1 MEEDNRVWGI
11 AVATVEEGLELRESG
26 IRKPILILGYTY
38 EEDYGTIVRED
49 FRPAVFKLSMAQKLS
64 KAAVEAGK
72 KAKIHI
78 KLDTGMSR
86 IGYRDMETA
95 IPEIL
100 EIAGLPGIEV
110 EGLFTHF
117 ARADE
122 KDAAPAWEQLEKY
135 KAFRKALEEKGLT
148 IPLCHCSNSA
158 AIIRMPQANLDAVRA
173 GVILYGLYPSGDVER
188 EPVPLR
194 PVMSLKSHIAYIKE
208 VEPGVEISYGGTYIT
223 QRATKVATI
232 PVGYGDGYARG
243 LSNKGS
249 VLIRGQR
256 APILGRV
263 CMDQFMV
270 DVTDIPGVRELDTVT
285 LLGRDGEACI
295 TMEELGELSGRFNY
309 EFACCISKRVPRIY
323 YKGGNTLDR

>member
-1 MEEDNRVWGI
+1 MLKADGYGHGALPLGKIMEEDNRVWGI

-38 EEDYGTIVRED
+38 EEDYDTIVRED

-158 AIIRMPQANLDAVRA
+158 AIIRMP
-173 GVILYGLYPSGDVER
+173 
-188 EPVPLR
+188 
-194 PVMSLKSHIAYIKE
+194 
-208 VEPGVEISYGGTYIT
+208 
-223 QRATKVATI
+223 
-232 PVGYGDGYARG
+232 
-243 LSNKGS
+243 
-249 VLIRGQR
+249 
-256 APILGRV
+256 
-263 CMDQFMV
+263 
-270 DVTDIPGVRELDTVT
+270 
-285 LLGRDGEACI
+285 
-295 TMEELGELSGRFNY
+295 
-309 EFACCISKRVPRIY
+309 
-323 YKGGNTLDR
+323 

>member
-1 MEEDNRVWGI
+1 
-11 AVATVEEGLELRESG
+11 
-26 IRKPILILGYTY
+26 
-38 EEDYGTIVRED
+38 
-49 FRPAVFKLSMAQKLS
+49 
-64 KAAVEAGK
+64 
-72 KAKIHI
+72 
-78 KLDTGMSR
+78 
-86 IGYRDMETA
+86 
-95 IPEIL
+95 
-100 EIAGLPGIEV
+100 
-110 EGLFTHF
+110 
-117 ARADE
+117 
-122 KDAAPAWEQLEKY
+122 
-135 KAFRKALEEKGLT
+135 
-148 IPLCHCSNSA
+148 
-158 AIIRMPQANLDAVRA
+158 
-173 GVILYGLYPSGDVER
+173 
-188 EPVPLR
+188 
-194 PVMSLKSHIAYIKE
+194 MSLKSHIAYIKE

-270 DVTDIPGVRELDTVT
+270 DVTDIPGVRELDMVT